1 MSDTSTRVKV
11 AIAVLVAAVIV
22 AVPHLLT
29 VERGLSD
36 VVEEGEV
43 HQCPPIPEEQT
54 FRIFVRNI
62 SCEDGVD
69 LVTDVLTSAACQGGF
84 CTVGE
89 DFACNRTVRSEDRL
103 FWLCRIA
110 GGGAKVRFI
119 QATGP
124 APG

>member
-1 MSDTSTRVKV
+1 MRDASTGMKV
-11 AIAVLVAAVIV
+11 ALALLLAAVIV
-22 AVPHLLT
+22 AIPHLLT

-43 HQCPPIPEEQT
+43 HQCPPIPEERT

-69 LVTDVLTSAACQGGF
+69 LVTDVLTSEKCQGGF

-89 DFACNRTVRSEDRL
+89 DFNCNRTARSDDRL
-103 FWLCRIA
+103 FWLCRIQ

-119 QATGP
+119 QTSGV
-124 APG
+124 

>member
-1 MSDTSTRVKV
+1 MTGASNRVKIALALLAA
-11 AIAVLVAAVIV
+11 AIIV

-43 HQCPPIPEEQT
+43 HACPPIPDEGT

-69 LVTDVLTSAACQGGF
+69 LVTDVLTSPRCQGGF
-84 CTVGE
+84 CDVGE
-89 DFACNRTVRSEDRL
+89 EFGCNRTNRSAGRL
-103 FWLCRIA
+103 FWLCRVQ

-119 QATGP
+119 VTRGVA
-124 APG
+124 